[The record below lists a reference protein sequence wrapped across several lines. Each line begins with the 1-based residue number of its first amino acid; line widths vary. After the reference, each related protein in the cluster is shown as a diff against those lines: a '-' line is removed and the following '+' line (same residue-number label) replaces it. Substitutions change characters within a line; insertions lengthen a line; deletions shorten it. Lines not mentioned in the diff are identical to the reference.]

1 VFKVALN
8 TITLTHVLLQSWWV
22 LRFISRL
29 FDITQ
34 ITINLL
40 HLANKTQMF
49 DQIAYPRMTTT
60 ELYDK
65 TDDFNL
71 PIVNFPFIC
80 TELMVFICE
89 IEVITSKV
97 LRSPP

>member
-1 VFKVALN
+1 
-8 TITLTHVLLQSWWV
+8 
-22 LRFISRL
+22 
-29 FDITQ
+29 
-34 ITINLL
+34 
-40 HLANKTQMF
+40 MF

-65 TDDFNL
+65 TDDFNI

-97 LRSPP
+97 LRSPPWIDLYGISVLQITTDMFHLSWALLGPFLMSKLSPGV